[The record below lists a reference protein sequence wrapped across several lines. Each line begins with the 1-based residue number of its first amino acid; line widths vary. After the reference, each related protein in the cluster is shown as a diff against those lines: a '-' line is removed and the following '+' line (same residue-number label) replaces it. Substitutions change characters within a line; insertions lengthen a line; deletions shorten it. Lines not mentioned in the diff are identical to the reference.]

1 MPVYNKLI
9 RDKIL
14 DVLIEKKLE
23 YSSRVLDEKE
33 YEMAIKAK
41 FHEEIS
47 EFEKAETSE
56 EIISELADILELIH
70 AAVQLQNTS
79 FEQLEE
85 IRKQKKNSR
94 GGFDKKLFLIEVKD

>member
-1 MPVYNKLI
+1 MPVYNKLV

-14 DVLIEKKLE
+14 DVLIEEKLA
-23 YSSRVLDEKE
+23 YSSRVLDDKE

-41 FHEEIS
+41 FHEEMN

-70 AAVQLQNTS
+70 AAVKLQNTS
-79 FEQLEE
+79 FEELDE
-85 IRKQKKNSR
+85 IRRKKKDSR
-94 GGFDKKLFLIEVKD
+94 GGFEKKLFLIEVKD

>member
-14 DVLIEKKLE
+14 DLLIEEKLD
-23 YSSRVLDEKE
+23 YISKVLDDKE

-41 FHEEIS
+41 FHEEIN

-56 EIISELADILELIH
+56 GIVSELADILELVH
-70 AAVQLQNTS
+70 AAVKLQNTTFEELDEIRLQKKKSHGS
-79 FEQLEE
+79 FE
-85 IRKQKKNSR
+85 
-94 GGFDKKLFLIEVKD
+94 KKLFLIEVKD